1 MALQSASLIFSKGV
15 PKSIG
20 GITID
25 AYIQEG
31 HRKAA
36 NVTNYPIE
44 NGSFIADHVI
54 QRPDVISIQGLVS
67 KSVLGTSALSNSRI
81 LDTYEILT
89 FLKELGLPIT
99 IVTGLK
105 VYEDMVITN
114 LDVNRTARNGQSLPF
129 SLTAQKITIVQ
140 SQTAQIPKS
149 QLTGDTATQQQSQQ
163 EQDVGDTSSGQTQVT
178 DTDNFVDQ
186 VNNDLDTIF
195 GTFGL

>member
-31 HRKAA
+31 HRKVA

-44 NGSFIADHVI
+44 DGSFIADHVI
-54 QRPDVISIQGLVS
+54 QRPDVVNIQGLVS
-67 KSVLGTSALSNSRI
+67 KSILGSSAASNSRI
-81 LDTYEILT
+81 LDTYETLV

-99 IVTGLK
+99 VVTGLK

-114 LDVNRTARNGQSLPF
+114 LDINRTARNGQSLPF
-129 SLTAQKITIVQ
+129 RMTVQKITIVQ

-178 DTDNFVDQ
+178 ETDNFVEQ
-186 VNNDLDTIF
+186 TQADLDAIF
-195 GTFGL
+195 GAFGL